1 MKSPTAATVL
11 NCSESEKS
19 LVQLLSSL
27 NQGRAPVNSVA
38 ADVQSVD
45 SSYRQ
50 NVSGSNGK
58 VAESGCSGGPG
69 NTKTEASFQVDSGRG
84 ILDNDYQPERP
95 SRDQAFVCST
105 AAVDSSPR
113 DRSNVD
119 DRSIEVSKLRKR
131 KSGENDAE
139 NGLTARGLPNMAS
152 RDAFRAVYRDDSAAS
167 QQHVAGQRQQQ
178 TGTRPSLKP
187 GDCDK
192 DTASKIELKKNHSS
206 QRLPPAHR
214 RPGRPRKAPSDE
226 TAATVLTPQTERKGH
241 QDRRSTTPSKR
252 GRGRPPK
259 RGKRAK
265 GNGEETT
272 GDNYNEEQEGGDGK
286 DEDGAESELDANLDY
301 CEVCE
306 GPGDLVCCDKCP
318 RSFHLK
324 CLHMT
329 ETDLPEGDWQCSEC
343 KRPSRFDAYSVTVAS
358 EKTMQDKCLK
368 IVQCLKSHP
377 FSKQFLSP
385 VENIP
390 MYTRVVK
397 QPMDLSTIE
406 NKLKKGAYVLDS
418 NTLANGVKELDATH
432 FANDVRLMWSNCKLF
447 NDDGSGITRAA
458 DILSVGFERL
468 YKESTA
474 PPLTAQDG
482 C

>member
-1 MKSPTAATVL
+1 MEIQQSESNRCQVRGQYGRDGCVSNAEVSSMPASSTHASSLQISSMRTTGLPASGKPKSSVQVSGIHAPQLHSTQHFFISTSDASSMRPGNVSVTADGDQGTGHRAAARAAPSRIHQRSMKSPTAATVL

-272 GDNYNEEQEGGDGK
+272 GDNYNEEQEGGMAK
-286 DEDGAESELDANLDY
+286 MRMARKAN
-301 CEVCE
+301 
-306 GPGDLVCCDKCP
+306 
-318 RSFHLK
+318 
-324 CLHMT
+324 
-329 ETDLPEGDWQCSEC
+329 
-343 KRPSRFDAYSVTVAS
+343 
-358 EKTMQDKCLK
+358 
-368 IVQCLKSHP
+368 
-377 FSKQFLSP
+377 
-385 VENIP
+385 
-390 MYTRVVK
+390 
-397 QPMDLSTIE
+397 
-406 NKLKKGAYVLDS
+406 
-418 NTLANGVKELDATH
+418 
-432 FANDVRLMWSNCKLF
+432 
-447 NDDGSGITRAA
+447 
-458 DILSVGFERL
+458 
-468 YKESTA
+468 
-474 PPLTAQDG
+474 
-482 C
+482 